1 MKNQILNILNGNSLN
16 RCCMISL
23 PTGGGKTRA
32 AVEAFLEW
40 MQRRFEEN
48 KYLVWIAQSEEL
60 CE

>member
-1 MKNQILNILNGNSLN
+1 M
-16 RCCMISL
+16 
-23 PTGGGKTRA
+23 

-60 CE
+60 CEQCISCIEQI